1 MPPETN
7 KSRTGLIVTIIVIA
21 AIILAAAYFWNGESA
36 GSPTGGSADETASI
50 ESELQGLELESIG
63 EDLELI

>member
-7 KSRTGLIVTIIVIA
+7 QSRTGLIVTIVVIVVV
-21 AIILAAAYFWNGESA
+21 ILGALYFWNRPSA
-36 GSPTGGSADETASI
+36 GAPTGGTSEDTASI
-50 ESELQGLELESIG
+50 ESELQGLELEGIG